1 MNKGF
6 KLLVLVVVIATT
18 LGATSSGHHLY
29 SITVYSREDAAQLFR
44 LTDEL
49 AENNN
54 FVIDDSAQLTET
66 FKLYRHLYASAWL
79 EVTNDGA
86 QTIHVEWIQFRGG
99 CSSEKGVEYS
109 KEAMK
114 TFIKSVEKKIRIK
127 SIREDTSA
135 NKPLQ
140 PTAEGGG

>member
-6 KLLVLVVVIATT
+6 KLILLVVVIATS

-29 SITVYSREDAAQLFR
+29 SITVYSREDAAQLFQ

-49 AENNN
+49 AENHN
-54 FVIDDSAQLTET
+54 FVIDKTGKLTET
-66 FKLYRHLYASAWL
+66 YKIYRHLYASAWL
-79 EVTNDGA
+79 EVTNNGA
-86 QTIHVEWIQFRGG
+86 QTIYIEWIQLRGG

-109 KEAMK
+109 RDAMK
-114 TFIKSVEKKIRIK
+114 TFIESIEKKIRIK